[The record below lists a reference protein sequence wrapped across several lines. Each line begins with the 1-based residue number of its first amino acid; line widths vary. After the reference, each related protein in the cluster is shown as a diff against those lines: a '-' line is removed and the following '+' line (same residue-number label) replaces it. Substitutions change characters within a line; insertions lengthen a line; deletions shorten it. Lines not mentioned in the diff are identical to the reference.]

1 MQRGSE
7 GDARVSH
14 RLAWFEAVQGM
25 SFLAVVMFAATN
37 ALVSGMLI
45 CAGIVMSSVAILA
58 TCCKGRMPKPTHLA
72 FAIFWAA
79 LGAIYVACTT

>member
-1 MQRGSE
+1 MQ
-7 GDARVSH
+7 VSH
-14 RLAWFEAVQGM
+14 RLPWFGAVQGL

-37 ALVSGMLI
+37 VLVSGVLI
-45 CAGIVMSSVAILA
+45 CSGIAMCAVAILA

-79 LGAIYVACTT
+79 VGAIYVWST